1 MIEFF
6 GAVSDPLVPDAR
18 LLEQYQ
24 AQFVSALRAALA
36 VNAPPQQAIAGGQ
49 LATTFLESGIA
60 AGDSTVMRRLMELL
74 TVPLAR
80 WDALLHPNYAEWVGV
95 RARVALLQVRR

>member
-1 MIEFF
+1 M
-6 GAVSDPLVPDAR
+6 VPEAR

-36 VNAPPQQAIAGGQ
+36 VNVPPVLSIAGGE

-60 AGDSTVMRRLMELL
+60 AGAAAWPVCEFNEILVCL
-74 TVPLAR
+74 
-80 WDALLHPNYAEWVGV
+80 
-95 RARVALLQVRR
+95 